1 MSTQGQPR
9 GDREWD
15 HWPGRQSPDDTLRGK
30 LRSLFAATDD
40 ETAMEALIAE
50 RGRELEL
57 RTEQLAATI
66 ADLERRE
73 ERSRE
78 IRSAVEE
85 MLRRGSAELDDRHAE
100 LNLLARELATREET
114 LAATEEELTERK
126 RELGAVELRRAAVDR
141 REEAI
146 AERESSLERIAGELQ
161 ERELRF
167 AEIEARERELTEE
180 LTRIAEAQDALAS
193 AAPELPAAPA
203 DAHVIFLPGD
213 RYRLVESDG
222 PPPAVGSV
230 VHVDGLAYRVVRH
243 GASPLPGDRRPC
255 IVAEPSRDDPS

>member
-9 GDREWD
+9 GDREWE
-15 HWPGRQSPDDTLRGK
+15 HWPGRHATDETLRGR

-57 RTEQLAATI
+57 RTEQLATTI

-85 MLRRGSAELDDRHAE
+85 MLRRGSAELDERHAE
-100 LNLLARELATREET
+100 LNLLARELAAREEA
-114 LAATEEELTERK
+114 LASSETALAERK

-146 AERESSLERIAGELQ
+146 AEREASLERIAGELQ

-167 AEIEARERELTEE
+167 AEIEERERELSQE
-180 LTRIAEAQDALAS
+180 LTRLAEQQDALTAGPEQPIAS
-193 AAPELPAAPA
+193 E
-203 DAHVIFLPGD
+203 HVLFLQGD
-213 RYRLVESDG
+213 RYRLVERDG
-222 PPPAVGSV
+222 PPPSVGDRIEI
-230 VHVDGLAYRVVRH
+230 DGDAYRVGRI
-243 GASPLPGDRRPC
+243 GASPLPADRRPC
-255 IVAEPSRDDPS
+255 ALVERLTTAT